1 MTDTKIDKL
10 NKLNKQAKL
19 DQLKEF
25 LATHNTKS
33 DFINVGKPVLGSEQ
47 SLKELSKELSDV
59 NGSKISKI
67 KATVENEIES
77 ESYKKAKSKVLR
89 LLARREYSVAELKNK
104 LKPDY
109 EEEIIN
115 QVITECQSNDWQS
128 DLRSASMFLRNGISL
143 GHGPIKIRYIMQQ
156 KGIALSII
164 ANIFDDLDLSLD
176 NADNPENIDGGYF
189 WHKLAKS
196 AALKKFGENINK
208 NNLQVKA
215 KIQRFLYNRGFESDH
230 ISYIFKT

>member
-25 LATHNTKS
+25 LAAHNTKS
-33 DFINVGKPVLGSEQ
+33 DFLTVSKPVVDSEQ
-47 SLKELSKELSDV
+47 RLQELSKELSDIS
-59 NGSKISKI
+59 GSKISKI
-67 KATVENEIES
+67 NVTLENETEN
-77 ESYKKAKSKVLR
+77 YKKAKSKILR

-109 EEEIIN
+109 EEEVIN
-115 QVITECQSNDWQS
+115 QVITECQNNDWQS

-143 GHGPIKIRYIMQQ
+143 GHGPVKIRYIMQQ
-156 KGIALSII
+156 KGIDLGII

-176 NADNPENIDGGYF
+176 NIDNVDSISSEHF
-189 WHKLAKS
+189 WHELAKS
-196 AALKKFGENINK
+196 AVLKKFGENINK
-208 NNLQVKA
+208 NNLQFKA
-215 KIQRFLYNRGFESDH
+215 KIQRFLYNRGFQSDH